1 MPGKTASTSSYRSKT
16 KPSTPHAVHNLTS
29 SLSKVEKAIKAAVRK
44 YQTMV
49 RKEAKDSWGEAASS
63 INVTFDYDTMVVHI
77 TSSHPDADMLE
88 NGSDNSPPKPVIRMA
103 AIRAQEQLI
112 PLITAHLVKVGL
124 K

>member
-44 YQTMV
+44 YQTKV

>member
-1 MPGKTASTSSYRSKT
+1 MPGKTASTSSYHSKT

-29 SLSKVEKAIKAAVRK
+29 SLNKVEKAIKAAVRK
-44 YQTMV
+44 YQTKV

-63 INVTFDYDTMVVHI
+63 INVTFDYDTMIVHI

-112 PLITAHLVKVGL
+112 PLITAQLVKVGL

>member
-1 MPGKTASTSSYRSKT
+1 MPGKSASTSSYRSKT

-44 YQTMV
+44 YQTKV

-63 INVTFDYDTMVVHI
+63 INVTFDYDNMVVHI

-112 PLITAHLVKVGL
+112 PLITAQLVKVGL